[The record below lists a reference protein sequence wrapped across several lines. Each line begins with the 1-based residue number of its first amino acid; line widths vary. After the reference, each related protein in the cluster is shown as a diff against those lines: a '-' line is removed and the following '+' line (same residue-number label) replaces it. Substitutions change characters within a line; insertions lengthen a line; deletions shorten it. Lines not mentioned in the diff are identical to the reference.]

1 MSVALNGSTV
11 FSTSASGHHE
21 FSVIAP
27 SDNATLSFI
36 TRNDPSYNHLD
47 NVAVEQTGGAVP
59 EPASLALLGLG
70 LAGLGAVRRK
80 RQG

>member
-1 MSVALNGSTV
+1 MISPSSLR
-11 FSTSASGHHE
+11 
-21 FSVIAP
+21 P

-36 TRNDPSYNHLD
+36 TRNDPSINHLD
-47 NVAVEQTGGAVP
+47 NVAVEQTGGVVP
-59 EPASLALLGLG
+59 EPASLALIGLG